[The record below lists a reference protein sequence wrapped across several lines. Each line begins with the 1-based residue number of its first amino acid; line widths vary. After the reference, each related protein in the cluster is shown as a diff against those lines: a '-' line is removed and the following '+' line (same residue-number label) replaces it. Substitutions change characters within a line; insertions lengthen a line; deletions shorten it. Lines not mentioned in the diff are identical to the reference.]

1 MSQLL
6 QNRYDI
12 LCLFDA
18 RDANPNGNP
27 DAGNMPRVDPQT
39 LHGLVSDVALKRKV
53 REWVQAKFGNQ
64 APNAIF
70 IQRAANL
77 NQFIQQAHDTA
88 GTKVAKDKKP
98 NLAQVEKATAW
109 MCENFFDVRTFGAVM
124 QTGPNAG
131 QVQGPV
137 QFTFARSIDPVLP
150 MDLAITRMA
159 VAEDAPKGDYTKW
172 AEDKP
177 EDGRRTM
184 GGKQMIPYGLYAC
197 QVLISANQAQK
208 VGFTEGDLA
217 TLRESL
223 VNLFELNR
231 TASKG
236 FMAPRGIY
244 AFKHVGTDTN
254 ADQRASQARLGCAPA
269 HKLVELG
276 SVVSVKRKAD
286 VAFPRT
292 FTDYDV
298 TVDRSGIP
306 AGVEM
311 EDWLNG

>member
-1 MSQLL
+1 MSQPL

-12 LCLFDA
+12 LYLFDA

-53 REWVQAKFGNQ
+53 REWVQAKFNNA

-77 NQFIQQAHDTA
+77 NQFIQQAHDKA
-88 GTKVAKDKKP
+88 DTKVAKGKEP
-98 NLAQVEKATAW
+98 NLSQVEKATKW
-109 MCENFFDVRTFGAVM
+109 MCANFFDVRCFGAVM

-131 QVQGPV
+131 QVQGPA
-137 QFTFARSIDPVLP
+137 QFTFARSLDPVLP
-150 MDLAITRMA
+150 MDIAITRMA
-159 VAEDAPKGDYTKW
+159 VAEDPPKGGYEQW
-172 AEDKP
+172 AEDIP
-177 EDGRRTM
+177 ESKRRTM

-197 QVLISANQAQK
+197 QVLISANHAQK
-208 VGFTEGDLA
+208 VGFSEDDLK
-217 TLRESL
+217 TLREAL

-244 AFKHVGTDTN
+244 AFKHVGTDGN
-254 ADQRASQARLGCAPA
+254 AEQRASQARLGCAPA

-276 SVVSVKRKAD
+276 GVVSIRRREGVE
-286 VAFPRT
+286 FPRS
-292 FTDYDV
+292 FADYDV
-298 TVDRSGIP
+298 MVDRSRIP
-306 AGVEM
+306 AGIEL
-311 EDWLNG
+311 EDWLNA

>member
-1 MSQLL
+1 MSELL
-6 QNRYDI
+6 RNRYDI
-12 LCLFDA
+12 LFLFDA
-18 RDANPNGNP
+18 KDANPNGNP
-27 DAGNMPRVDPQT
+27 DAGNMPRIDPQT
-39 LHGLVSDVALKRKV
+39 MHGLVSDVALKRKV
-53 REWVQAKFGNQ
+53 REWVQARFNNT

-77 NQFIQQAHDTA
+77 NEFIAQAHSKAETN
-88 GTKVAKDKKP
+88 VAKGKDP
-98 NLAQVEKATAW
+98 NLAQVEAATRW
-109 MCENFFDVRTFGAVM
+109 MCQNFFDVRCFGAVM

-131 QVQGPV
+131 QVQGPA

-150 MDLAITRMA
+150 MDIAITRMA
-159 VAEDAPKGDYTKW
+159 VAEDAPNDNYEQW
-172 AEDKP
+172 AEEKS
-177 EDGRRTM
+177 ESWRRTM
-184 GGKQMIPYGLYAC
+184 GGKQLIPYGLYAC
-197 QVLISANQAQK
+197 QVFISANHAQK
-208 VGFTEGDLA
+208 VGFTEVDLMV
-217 TLRESL
+217 LREAL

-254 ADQRASQARLGCAPA
+254 SEQRTAQANLGCSPA

-276 SVVSVKRKAD
+276 SVVTVRRQSD
-286 VAFPRT
+286 VEFPRS
-292 FTDYDV
+292 FTDYEV
-298 TVDRSGIP
+298 TIDQSRIP

>member
-12 LCLFDA
+12 LFLFDA

-53 REWVQAKFGNQ
+53 REWVQAKFNNQ
-64 APNAIF
+64 APNGIF

-77 NQFIQQAHDTA
+77 NQFITQAHKEA
-88 GTKVAKDKKP
+88 GTKVPKGKDP
-98 NLAQVEKATAW
+98 NLSQVEQATRW

-131 QVQGPV
+131 QVQGPA
-137 QFTFARSIDPVLP
+137 QITFARSIDPVLP
-150 MDLAITRMA
+150 MDIAITRMA
-159 VAEDAPKGDYTKW
+159 VAEDAPKDDFEKW

-177 EDGRRTM
+177 ESKRRTM

-197 QVLISANQAQK
+197 QVLISANHAQK
-208 VGFTEGDLA
+208 VGFTEADLA
-217 TLRESL
+217 ILRESL

-244 AFKHVGTDTN
+244 AFKHVGTDSN
-254 ADQRASQARLGCAPA
+254 AEQRASQARLGCAPA

-276 SVVSVKRKAD
+276 GVVSVSRKED
-286 VAFPRT
+286 VAFPRQ
-292 FTDYDV
+292 FADYVV
-298 TVDRSGIP
+298 TVDRSRIP
-306 AGVEM
+306 AGIEM